1 MAVCGEEAGF
11 RVQYSSDQDILALPL
26 TAAYLWVSDVSSV
39 SLFLHLRKRRLN
51 VLASQC
57 G

>member
-26 TAAYLWVSDVSSV
+26 TAAYLWVSDISSV